1 MFIVMIYLVKSVY
14 YFLQF
19 QQKKQGIL
27 MKENKLKT
35 LKVNCQIIKDDSF
48 SLVLGKNLCLH
59 MEVFSG
65 VVIGK
70 EDVKKMIE
78 FLTDYLLEEDKK

>member
-1 MFIVMIYLVKSVY
+1 
-14 YFLQF
+14 
-19 QQKKQGIL
+19 

-35 LKVNCQIIKDDSF
+35 LKVNCQIVEDDSF
-48 SLVLGKNLCLH
+48 SLVLGKNLCLQ

-70 EDVKKMIE
+70 EDAKRMIE